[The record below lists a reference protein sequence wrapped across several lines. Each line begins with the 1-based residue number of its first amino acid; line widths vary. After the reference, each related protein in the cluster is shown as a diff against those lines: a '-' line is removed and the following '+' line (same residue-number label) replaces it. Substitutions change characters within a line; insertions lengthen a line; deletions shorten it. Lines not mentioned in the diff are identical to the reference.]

1 VLSGILARAEA
12 AFQAPTPQEA
22 SALFF
27 RAFEGLGATYLQT
40 RLYRRPTEPL
50 TSATH
55 WAAGGVVSRIAVDGW
70 VGSAAFDY
78 ICLECNPLLTAI
90 REGRT
95 RYRFSDFAPRDDL
108 RYATYWDAFSEARI
122 YDALCA
128 TSYGPDGLI
137 ASLHLGFGDV
147 ELDAEQSLAVQVA
160 GLVLTERLMT
170 FADGEPSS
178 PPVQLTCREHDT
190 LALVADGKT
199 DWEISVILGIT
210 QATARFH
217 VDNGRRKLGAVTR
230 AQAVARMV
238 NQRLI
243 WSIAPVAMLLEGWD
257 QLAVF
262 QV

>member
-1 VLSGILARAEA
+1 VLSRILARAEP
-12 AFQAPTPQEA
+12 AFQARTPQEA

-27 RAFEGLGATYLQT
+27 DAFEDLGATYLQT
-40 RLYRRPTEPL
+40 RLYRRPVQTL

-55 WAAGGVVSRIAVDGW
+55 WAAGGFVTRIAVEGW

-78 ICLECNPLLTAI
+78 ICLECNPLLAAI

-95 RYRFSDFAPRDDL
+95 RYRFSDFAPRDDPD
-108 RYATYWDAFSEARI
+108 YAVYWDAFSEAGI
-122 YDALCA
+122 HDALCA
-128 TSYGPDGLI
+128 TSYGPDGMI
-137 ASLHLGFGDV
+137 ASLHLGFGHG
-147 ELDAEQSLAVQVA
+147 ELEDEQSLAVQVA

-170 FADGEPSS
+170 FAQPERS
-178 PPVQLTCREHDT
+178 PPVRLTLRERDS

-199 DWEISVILGIT
+199 DWEISVILGVSE
-210 QATARFH
+210 ATARFH

-243 WSIAPVAMLLEGWD
+243 
-257 QLAVF
+257 
-262 QV
+262 